1 MHENFKEIEAGLSE
15 TVNLIR
21 LAREKQAKSISN
33 ALDLRD
39 FN

>member
-21 LAREKQAKSISN
+21 LAREKLILEVEDDIYAI
-33 ALDLRD
+33 
-39 FN
+39 